1 MDRATFC
8 IGIEEITIFKKI
20 IMVIIIFGVSGSGKT
35 TIGKQLSQELNIPFF
50 DADDFHP
57 QSNIDKM
64 ASGQALN
71 DQDRYP
77 WLVSLGKSLGEWPM
91 KTGAIVACSALKE
104 TYRHILSS
112 EAKTPIVWIHLFGSQ
127 ALIQERVEARKDHFM
142 NPNLVQSQFDALE
155 VPQYGLHINVDQ
167 RPKDIIKTI
176 VANISN
182 VSHA

>member
-1 MDRATFC
+1 
-8 IGIEEITIFKKI
+8 
-20 IMVIIIFGVSGSGKT
+20 MVIIIFGVSGSGKT

-57 QSNIDKM
+57 QSNIEKM

-104 TYRHILSS
+104 KYRQILTS
-112 EAKTPIVWIHLFGSQ
+112 ESKEPIIWVHLYGSE

-142 NPNLVQSQFDALE
+142 NPNLVRSQFETLE
-155 VPQYGLHINVDQ
+155 IPDYGLHINVSLS
-167 RPKDIIKTI
+167 PKVIIKTI
-176 VANISN
+176 VSN
-182 VSHA
+182 LSKLSHA